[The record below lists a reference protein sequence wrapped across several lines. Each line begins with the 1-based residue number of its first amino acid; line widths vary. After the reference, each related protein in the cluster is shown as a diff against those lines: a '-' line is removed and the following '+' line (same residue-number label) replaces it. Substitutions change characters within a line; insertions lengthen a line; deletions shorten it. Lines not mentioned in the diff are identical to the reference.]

1 MNKRE
6 EKYYLLLFKK
16 LFPSFPDGEI
26 ISSES
31 PDFIVDS
38 SDKKYGIEI
47 SRIFQNAKVFGIK
60 PQALDSMC
68 ESITNL
74 IMKKLSETDTPH
86 LEVFIIFS
94 LHKALIKKQREVLSQ
109 KITELILG
117 NIPKT
122 NSWISLKNDFENKN
136 IFPWEVT
143 SIRILNYPKL
153 QRHFVNFPRT
163 GWVQKDMISDLQ
175 NAIDKKNDK
184 IKKTFKSCDEN
195 WLLIHSEHFSSASF
209 YEPSQDSLSYKYN
222 SVFDRLFFL
231 DGQNQKLFE
240 LCKE

>member
-16 LFPSFPDGEI
+16 LFHSFPDGEI
-26 ISSES
+26 IPGES
-31 PDFIVDS
+31 PDFVIDS
-38 SDKKYGIEI
+38 SDKKYGIEL
-47 SRIFQNAKVFGIK
+47 SRVFQNAKMFGIK
-60 PQALDSMC
+60 TQALDSIC

-74 IMKKLSETDTPH
+74 IMKKLSETDVPH
-86 LEVFIIFS
+86 IDVFIIFS
-94 LHKALIKKQREVLSQ
+94 LHKTLIKKQREVLSQ

-122 NSWISLKNDFENKN
+122 NSWISLKNDFENKKL
-136 IFPWEVT
+136 FPWEVT
-143 SIRILNYPKL
+143 SIQILNFPKL

-184 IKKTFKSCDEN
+184 LKTTFRSYDEN
-195 WLLIHSEHFSSASF
+195 WLLIHSVYFSSVSF
-209 YEPSQDSLSYKYN
+209 YEPSQDSLLHKYN

-240 LCKE
+240 LCKG